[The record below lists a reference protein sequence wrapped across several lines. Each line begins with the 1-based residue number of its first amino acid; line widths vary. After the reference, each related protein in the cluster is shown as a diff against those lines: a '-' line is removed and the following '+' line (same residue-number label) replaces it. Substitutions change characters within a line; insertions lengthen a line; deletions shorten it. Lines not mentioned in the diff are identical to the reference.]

1 MRTIDIVKLYQL
13 KYGKLIV
20 DRRFV
25 LEVFQHDFKLGTK
38 LHKSITKGYEES
50 KKKYA
55 NPA

>member
-1 MRTIDIVKLYQL
+1 MRTIDVVKLYQL

-38 LHKSITKGYEES
+38 LHKSITKGYEDS

>member
-1 MRTIDIVKLYQL
+1 MRTTDIVKLYQL
-13 KYGKLIV
+13 KYGKLII

-25 LEVFQHDFKLGTK
+25 IEVLQNDFKLGTK

-50 KKKYA
+50 KNKYA